1 MLNDIGQSWVRL
13 PMPLRVFL
21 RGIGLIVLLAV
32 FVVVLIVFCV
42 VVGEYLGIWTIP
54 VLFVGWIPFA
64 IAYEVEN
71 D

>member
-1 MLNDIGQSWVRL
+1 MLSDTWNKL

-21 RGIGLIVLLAV
+21 RGIGLIALLAV

-42 VVGEYLGIWTIP
+42 VVGEYLGVWTIP